1 MIGYPKPVV
10 KFYKNN
16 NLLELGEK
24 YNYSYTRNGQVTLF
38 INGVNDDDASE
49 YEAVATNEYGDA
61 RQLNRLNIAEYPRF
75 IQRPEECY
83 VMSRRSG
90 RIEAR
95 ITGIPYPE
103 IKWFKDW
110 QPITETSRTKVFVLL
125 FCTFLYIQ

>member
-1 MIGYPKPVV
+1 MG
-10 KFYKNN
+10 
-16 NLLELGEK
+16 GK

-38 INGVNDDDASE
+38 INNMHEQDALE
-49 YEAVATNEYGDA
+49 YEAVAVNEYGEA
-61 RQLNRLNIAEYPRF
+61 RQSNRLDIAEYPRF

-95 ITGIPYPE
+95 ITGVPYPQ

-110 QPITETSRTKVFVLL
+110 QPITETSRTKVRYSVSTINNILNKL
-125 FCTFLYIQ
+125 GLACCLPLYK